1 MIYLNKDFEM
11 RKIYPYKL
19 KKESSLKFFER
30 YPELQTTEE
39 GQMVQWLKHCN
50 NKIKMRKLSNCN

>member
-1 MIYLNKDFEM
+1 M
-11 RKIYPYKL
+11 RKIYAYKL
-19 KKESSLKFFER
+19 KKRVFER